1 MVEGIDVSYHQAL
14 INWSQI
20 PDRYKFAFIRTGDT
34 MFEDPL
40 FIQNWEGAKARGML
54 RGAYHYIRP
63 SKSPEMQMG
72 VIRAQ
77 VPSDDKGELPF
88 VLDLEH
94 LDSTVSKSQYRAFI
108 EDFLLLADDWF
119 DKPSIIYTGYNQWKD
134 MLYNWWQPNDHPAWI
149 EGHPLWISDPR
160 YYRHANGHLVDNGKT
175 EPRIAKGWNDWLFWQ
190 GSWVG
195 EVPGIGGD
203 VDLNLYNGSLEE
215 LLAYATPPEQLTL
228 EQRLVRAEAWIR
240 KHDPTVPW

>member
-14 INWSQI
+14 IQWPQI

-34 MFEDPL
+34 LFEDPL
-40 FIQNWEGAKARGML
+40 FIQNWEGAKARGL
-54 RGAYHYIRP
+54 IRGAYHYIRP
-63 SKSPEMQMG
+63 SRSPEMQMG
-72 VIRAQ
+72 VIRSQ

-94 LDSTVSKSQYRAFI
+94 LDKNVSPLQYRAFI
-108 EDFLLLADDWF
+108 EDFLGMADEWF
-119 DKPSIIYTGYNQWKD
+119 GRPSIIYTGVDQWKD
-134 MLYNWWQPNDHPAWI
+134 MVYHWFHPRDIPTWI
-149 EGHPLWISDPR
+149 AGHPLWISDPR
-160 YYRHANGHLVDNGKT
+160 YTRGVDGKIIDNGLT
-175 EPRIAKGWNDWLFWQ
+175 EPRLAKGWDDWLFWQ

-195 EVPGIGGD
+195 VVPGIQGD

-215 LLAYATPPEQLTL
+215 LLAYATLPEELTM
-228 EQRLVRAEAWIR
+228 EQRMLRAEAWIR